1 MKRTT
6 ILADEALLLEVQQLA
21 ASQGKTVTA
30 VIQDALRA
38 YVEANRGGRRFSFTG
53 IGRSGQRYG
62 AAQEEGLLAAEASP
76 TEGWSPRRRGGSGT
90 GREA

>member
-21 ASQGKTVTA
+21 ASQGKAVTA
-30 VIQDALRA
+30 VVQEALRA
-38 YVEANRGGRRFSFTG
+38 YVRAPRAGRHFSFAG

-62 AAQEEGLLAAEASP
+62 AGHEEAMLAAKASP
-76 TEGWSPRRRGGSGT
+76 VEGWSPKRRPAPGADGKD
-90 GREA
+90 